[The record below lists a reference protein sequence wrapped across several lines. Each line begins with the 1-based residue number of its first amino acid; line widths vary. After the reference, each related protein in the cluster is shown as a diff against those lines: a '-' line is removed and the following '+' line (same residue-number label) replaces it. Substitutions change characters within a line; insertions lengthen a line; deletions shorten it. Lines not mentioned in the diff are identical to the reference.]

1 MRAVY
6 GDGGGSSDEMCSVHH
21 LPAVMVDEVPV
32 IAVVEAVTVIAGNV
46 VGVRALVQTY
56 YSLIDGTRNQFRNLI
71 QVLLLCPLKRS
82 CKTLMVKKC

>member
-6 GDGGGSSDEMCSVHH
+6 DDGGGSSDEMCLGHH
-21 LPAVMVDEVPV
+21 LPAVMVDEVSV

-46 VGVRALVQTY
+46 VGVRALAQTY